1 MSVSPAQ
8 VERYKRE
15 LGRLETLI
23 DSVFALVIVLI
34 AFDIPRPD
42 DVGTE
47 DVVRFFSE
55 QAMAIAASAIGLVV
69 VLVYWFQS
77 SALLGNLV
85 RTDGK
90 HAAFSIFQVFLVL
103 IYLYT
108 VGLGID
114 LDNVPVTLALQ
125 SLAAALVGFMAAAA
139 WWYASYDGRL
149 LSPEISQAEVTA
161 LRLRVLAEPL
171 TALLTLALAFVS
183 PLWWELGWLA
193 YPIFAMVLRRAG
205 IGGSPPST
213 GSA

>member
-1 MSVSPAQ
+1 M
-8 VERYKRE
+8 ERYKRE

-42 DVGTE
+42 DLGIDDFGQFLKQQTT
-47 DVVRFFSE
+47 
-55 QAMAIAASAIGLVV
+55 AIAASAIGLAV

-77 SALLGNLV
+77 NALLGNLA

-90 HAAFSIFQVFLVL
+90 HAVFSVFQVFAVL
-103 IYLYT
+103 IYLYA

-114 LDNVPVTLALQ
+114 LDNTPPALALQ

-139 WWYASYDGRL
+139 WWYASKDNHL
-149 LSPEISQAEVTA
+149 LSPDISREEVGA

-171 TALLTLALAFVS
+171 TAVLTFILAFVS
-183 PLWWELGWLA
+183 PLLWELGWFA
-193 YPIFAMVLRRAG
+193 YPIIAALLRRAG
-205 IGGSPPST
+205 VYDK
-213 GSA
+213 